1 MKPAT
6 GQPQRTPAHH
16 ETADRNGLYQLVRG
30 SLSGCA
36 DEHATALVRHHR
48 HDTFRP

>member
-6 GQPQRTPAHH
+6 RQPLRTPAHH
-16 ETADRNGLYQLVRG
+16 QTAERNGLYQLLRG